1 MMSPPYE
8 VETLSATAVSCSI
21 QIGSIDHEGYS
32 TVLQKFKL
40 SLKLNKNEMVTALH
54 RIIPNSTI

>member
-40 SLKLNKNEMVTALH
+40 SLKLTKM
-54 RIIPNSTI
+54 RW